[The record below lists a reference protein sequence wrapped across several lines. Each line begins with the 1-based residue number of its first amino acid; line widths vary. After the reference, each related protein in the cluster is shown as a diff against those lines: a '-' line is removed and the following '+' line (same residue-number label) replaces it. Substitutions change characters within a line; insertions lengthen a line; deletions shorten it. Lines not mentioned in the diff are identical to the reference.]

1 VGVFVHGT
9 INPGNTSR
17 LSLNARN
24 PFPWISRTGK
34 LMSLLVVGSV
44 AFDAI
49 ESPYGKVD
57 RIIGGAATYFA
68 VAASFFTHV
77 NLVGIVGDDFSKKDE
92 SIFQRRKIDTAGLE
106 RAPGKSFFWAGKYSQ
121 HLNERETLVTDLNVF
136 ANFNPKLP
144 EKFRTSKHVFLANI
158 APDLQ
163 RSVLQQVK
171 GSPKHVALD
180 TMNYWIERTPAELR
194 ETLKHVDI
202 LMINDS
208 ETRQLS
214 NEHNLLRAARHI
226 FKMGPSTLVIKRG
239 EYGALLVDKNGVFSV
254 PAFPLEEPHDPT
266 GAGDSFAGGFMGYLA
281 GSGRSNDATLRRA
294 MVYGSVLGSFAVE
307 EFGPER
313 LRKLKRSEINT
324 RARHFLR
331 LTQFKL

>member
-1 VGVFVHGT
+1 
-9 INPGNTSR
+9 
-17 LSLNARN
+17 
-24 PFPWISRTGK
+24 
-34 LMSLLVVGSV
+34 MSLLVVGSV

-49 ESPYGKVD
+49 ESPYGKVN

-92 SIFQRRKIDTAGLE
+92 SIFERRKIDASGLE

-136 ANFNPKLP
+136 ADFNPKLP
-144 EKFRTSKHVFLANI
+144 EKFRNSKHVFLANI
-158 APDLQ
+158 APALQ
-163 RSVLQQVK
+163 RSVLKQVK

-214 NEHNLLRAARHI
+214 SEHNLLLAARHI
-226 FKMGPSTLVIKRG
+226 FKMGPSTLVVKRG
-239 EYGALLVDKNGVFSV
+239 EYGAMMVDKNGVFSV

-281 GSGRSNDATLRRA
+281 GANSGNDATLRRA

-313 LRKLKRSEINT
+313 LRRLKRGEINA
-324 RARHFLR
+324 RARHFLK

>member
-1 VGVFVHGT
+1 
-9 INPGNTSR
+9 
-17 LSLNARN
+17 
-24 PFPWISRTGK
+24 
-34 LMSLLVVGSV
+34 MSLLVVGSV

-68 VAASFFTHV
+68 VAASFFCPV
-77 NLVGIVGDDFSKKDE
+77 SLVGIVGDDFTEKDE
-92 SIFQRRKIDTAGLE
+92 AIFRGRKIDTAGLE
-106 RAPGKSFFWAGKYSQ
+106 RANGKSFFWAGKYSEF
-121 HLNERETLVTDLNVF
+121 LNERVTLATELNVF
-136 ANFNPKLP
+136 ADFNPKLP
-144 EKFRTSKHVFLANI
+144 EKFRAAKYVFLANI

-163 RSVLQQVK
+163 RSVLKQVK
-171 GSPKHVALD
+171 GRPKLAALD

-202 LMINDS
+202 LVINDS

-226 FKMGPSTLVIKRG
+226 FKMGPSTLVVKRG
-239 EYGALLVDKNGVFSV
+239 EYGAMLVDKQGVFCV
-254 PAFPLEEPHDPT
+254 PAFPVEEPHDPT
-266 GAGDSFAGGFMGYLA
+266 GAGDSFAGGVMGYLA
-281 GSGRSNDATLRRA
+281 GCGQSNDAALRRA

-313 LRKLKRSEINT
+313 LRKLKQKEIHA
-324 RARHFLR
+324 RARHFLK